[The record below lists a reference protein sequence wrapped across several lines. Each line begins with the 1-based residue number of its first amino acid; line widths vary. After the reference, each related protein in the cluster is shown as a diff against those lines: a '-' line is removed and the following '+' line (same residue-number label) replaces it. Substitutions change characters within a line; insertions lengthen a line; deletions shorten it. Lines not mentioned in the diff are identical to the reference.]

1 MCGIA
6 GIIVNEGREGLE
18 SNLECMLK
26 RIVFRGPD
34 QQGTTVIN
42 NRVALGMSRLSIVD
56 NELHD
61 LPYFNED
68 TSSALVF
75 NGEIYNHKEIRRN
88 LNGNHRFKTAS
99 DTETVLHAFEE
110 NGVDCLQELNGM
122 YAFAYYDKKTDRLY
136 LVRDK
141 AGEKPVYF
149 CKYEGAFYFASE
161 IKALLAH
168 VKPELNDN
176 FIGYK
181 SFEICFNNITL
192 FKNIFALQPGEYLV
206 YENGDYQITDYWK
219 IWDQVIDVPDDEDKI
234 ADELAELIEDAV
246 LLRTNNLAYP
256 HACFIS
262 GGVDSSIIACI
273 SKPAYLYTAH
283 YPFGKTFDELE
294 YARMVADQLKMP
306 LNIVYPSAE
315 DFERT
320 RKKIA
325 YHLDLPTTWTSFTI
339 YRLVEEA
346 CKNVKVI
353 LSGEGADEAFGGY
366 HRYHLLHNDQQIFN
380 IKAMEE
386 YTYLINKYYG
396 KPEVRYAR
404 LINRA
409 EDHFDDETISYLEK
423 LVNYYFD
430 KALNDVVHGMGIVDF
445 YTTMQV
451 LLQMEDRMCM
461 AFSVEN
467 RSPFLDHRV
476 IRYAFSMSS
485 KYKIYNGCTK
495 YIFKKVAKKIIPKPI
510 AERIDKRGFSAPV
523 NVWFGWDKDGKY
535 DRSSYRK
542 MAFNDWK
549 NVFFH

>member
-1 MCGIA
+1 
-6 GIIVNEGREGLE
+6 
-18 SNLECMLK
+18 
-26 RIVFRGPD
+26 
-34 QQGTTVIN
+34 
-42 NRVALGMSRLSIVD
+42 
-56 NELHD
+56 
-61 LPYFNED
+61 
-68 TSSALVF
+68 
-75 NGEIYNHKEIRRN
+75 
-88 LNGNHRFKTAS
+88 
-99 DTETVLHAFEE
+99 
-110 NGVDCLQELNGM
+110 
-122 YAFAYYDKKTDRLY
+122 
-136 LVRDK
+136 
-141 AGEKPVYF
+141 
-149 CKYEGAFYFASE
+149 
-161 IKALLAH
+161 
-168 VKPELNDN
+168 
-176 FIGYK
+176 
-181 SFEICFNNITL
+181 
-192 FKNIFALQPGEYLV
+192 
-206 YENGDYQITDYWK
+206 
-219 IWDQVIDVPDDEDKI
+219 
-234 ADELAELIEDAV
+234 
-246 LLRTNNLAYP
+246 LRTNNLAYP

-294 YARMVADQLKMP
+294 YAKMVADQLKMP